1 MAELT
6 LTEAQNGGD
15 FTIGVGDTIVMALA
29 EDGGGHRW
37 LRSSIDE
44 RFLVVESQQYEQ
56 RSDAVGS
63 AGMSVWRLRATGR
76 GCTRLE
82 LKKARPWD
90 PDGSIVARYSV
101 TLEITG

>member
-1 MAELT
+1 VVGLT
-6 LTEAQNGGD
+6 LTEAQNGGN
-15 FTIGVGDTIVMALA
+15 FTVGVGDTIVVALA
-29 EDGGGHRW
+29 ENDGGHHW

-44 RFLVVESQQYEQ
+44 RFLVVQSQQYER

-63 AGMSVWRLRATGR
+63 AGTSVWRLRATGR

-101 TLEITG
+101 TLEIAS

>member
-6 LTEAQNGGD
+6 LTEAQNGRD
-15 FTIGVGDTIVMALA
+15 FAIRVGDAIIVVLA
-29 EDGGGHRW
+29 ENGGGHRW

-44 RFLVVESQQYEQ
+44 RFVVVENQQYEQ

-76 GCTRLE
+76 GRTQLE

-101 TLEITG
+101 TLQIAS